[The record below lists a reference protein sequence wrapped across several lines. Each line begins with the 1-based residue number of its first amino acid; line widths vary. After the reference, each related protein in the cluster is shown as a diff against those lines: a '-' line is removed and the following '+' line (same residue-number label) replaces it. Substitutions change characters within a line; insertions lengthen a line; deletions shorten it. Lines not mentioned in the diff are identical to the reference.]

1 MVNRLRNGQ
10 PPIVP
15 VDTGVVDTSK
25 GTAMGVVDASKGE
38 ATKPVDASKGT
49 AMGVV
54 DASKGTAM
62 GVVDASTGT
71 ETKTAD
77 ASMGT
82 ETKTADASMGEV
94 RCAKDLEQLPS
105 SITALTIL
113 SCDDYK
119 MEQLSFAAFPKLETL
134 RVCSKC
140 FAYPSHVE
148 ISGLYDL
155 TAIVVEDDCFA
166 ADDANAEL
174 VVKDCSR
181 LQTLSIGNQAFSAF
195 KHFSLSGLPL
205 LETLTI
211 GSHCFVAADFVI
223 DSMDLLET
231 VQLGEGSFEKA
242 HHTAVASAE

>member
-10 PPIVP
+10 PLIVP

-25 GTAMGVVDASKGE
+25 GTALGVVDTSKGTALGVVDASKGE
-38 ATKPVDASKGT
+38 ATKPVDAS
-49 AMGVV
+49 
-54 DASKGTAM
+54 
-62 GVVDASTGT
+62 TGT
-71 ETKTAD
+71 ETKTVD
-77 ASMGT
+77 ASTGT

-105 SITALTIL
+105 SITSLTIL

-119 MEQLSFAAFPKLETL
+119 MEHLSFAAFPKLETL

-140 FAYPSHVE
+140 FAYPSRVE

-181 LQTLSIGNQAFSAF
+181 LQTLTIGNQAFPAF

>member
-25 GTAMGVVDASKGE
+25 GTALGVVDTSKTAMGVVDASKGE
-38 ATKPVDASKGT
+38 ATKPA
-49 AMGVV
+49 
-54 DASKGTAM
+54 
-62 GVVDASTGT
+62 DAST
-71 ETKTAD
+71 
-77 ASMGT
+77 
-82 ETKTADASMGEV
+82 GEV

-105 SITALTIL
+105 SITSLTIL

-119 MEQLSFAAFPKLETL
+119 REQLSFAAFPKLETL

-140 FAYPSHVE
+140 FAYPSRVE

-155 TAIVVEDDCFA
+155 TTIVVEEDCFA
-166 ADDANAEL
+166 ANDANAEL
-174 VVKDCSR
+174 VVKDCPR
-181 LQTLSIGNQAFSAF
+181 LQTLTIGNQAFSAF